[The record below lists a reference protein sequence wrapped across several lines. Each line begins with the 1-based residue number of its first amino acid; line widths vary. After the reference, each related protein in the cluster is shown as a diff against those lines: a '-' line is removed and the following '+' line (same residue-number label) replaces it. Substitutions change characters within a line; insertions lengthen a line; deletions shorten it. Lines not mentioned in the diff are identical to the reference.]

1 MLWIPYI
8 IFKNTD
14 SDEAVT
20 LDGELRTLVAVTR
33 EGGFVRSGPE
43 VADEVLI
50 YVSVYTVTLKNIL
63 QIEIFRGEENMI
75 TMNQTHDKK
84 FHCTYLIHYYPFDTQ
99 VPLHITGMTIF
110 TNEALILFRSAKL
123 TCSWSGLPVTMFRLS
138 PTPWSC

>member
-1 MLWIPYI
+1 MEVNLLWIPYI

-50 YVSVYTVTLKNIL
+50 YVSVYTVTLKYIL

-99 VPLHITGMTIF
+99 VSLYRCDDIY
-110 TNEALILFRSAKL
+110 K
-123 TCSWSGLPVTMFRLS
+123 
-138 PTPWSC
+138 

>member
-43 VADEVLI
+43 VTDEVLI
-50 YVSVYTVTLKNIL
+50 
-63 QIEIFRGEENMI
+63 
-75 TMNQTHDKK
+75 
-84 FHCTYLIHYYPFDTQ
+84 TYL
-99 VPLHITGMTIF
+99 
-110 TNEALILFRSAKL
+110 LIL
-123 TCSWSGLPVTMFRLS
+123 
-138 PTPWSC
+138 